1 MQCLFMDK
9 KCLVLGGDGFLGSH
23 LVDDLLSRGFDVRVF
38 DKLDGKKARNLVYPQ
53 DRLELFS
60 GDFFDPVSID
70 AALEGIAFVFHF
82 ISLGSPISTINNPK
96 KDIED
101 NVIGTINLL
110 EACVK
115 AGVKRIIYPS
125 SGGAIYGDVKEG
137 FASEDYPS
145 NPITPYSINKL
156 CIENYFGYYKRYYN
170 LDFIVYRI
178 ANPYG
183 ERQSTDGTQ
192 GIIPILLR
200 KVLLGEVIDIYGNSV
215 RDYIYVKDA
224 TGMIAA
230 SFDKECKYN
239 IYNLGSG
246 KGASL
251 ADILTIIESV
261 THIKPKINQLEKRE
275 FDVERIV
282 LDISRIKEEFH
293 FTPTADLA
301 NGIQMTFD
309 AIQQKIEQNR

>member
-1 MQCLFMDK
+1 MEQ

-38 DKLDGKKARNLVYPQ
+38 DRFNGEKIKNLVYPQ

-60 GDFFDPVSID
+60 GDFFDPASID
-70 AALEGIAFVFHF
+70 AALEDIVFVFHF
-82 ISLGSPISTINNPK
+82 ISVGNPTSTINNPK

-110 EACVK
+110 DACVK
-115 AGVKRIIYPS
+115 RGIKKIIFPS
-125 SGGAIYGDVKEG
+125 SGGAIYGDVKVG
-137 FASEDYPS
+137 LASEDRVP

-156 CIENYFGYYKRYYN
+156 SIEKYLDYYKRYYN
-170 LDFIVYRI
+170 VDYIVYRI
-178 ANPYG
+178 SNPYG
-183 ERQSTDGTQ
+183 ERQSADGTQ

-200 KVLLGEVIDIYGNSV
+200 KVLLGDVIDIYGNSV
-215 RDYIYVKDA
+215 RDYIHVKDA
-224 TGMIAA
+224 TRLIAE
-230 SFDKECKYN
+230 SFDKENKYD

-246 KGASL
+246 EGTSL
-251 ADILTIIESV
+251 ADILAIVENVVRIE
-261 THIKPKINQLEKRE
+261 PKKNQLERRE

-293 FTPTADLA
+293 FTPIADLA
-301 NGIQMTFD
+301 DGIQITFD